1 MSRAAPE
8 PNYLGGIGLML
19 EVAHVCPR
27 CGKRLSDNPAA
38 SNYHLSGRGCRPA
51 VFAALPE
58 PEPLPAIEEE
68 VPPVPAGR
76 RIRDFEAPDPHPP
89 MRASGNAD
97 LPSATTPAP
106 AAPRN
111 LSIPWLRPP
120 DLGEVL

>member
-1 MSRAAPE
+1 MSHAARE

-27 CGKRLSDNPAA
+27 CGKRLSDDPAA

-58 PEPLPAIEEE
+58 PEVASIVEDE
-68 VPPVPAGR
+68 VPPVPAAR
-76 RIRDFEAPDPHPP
+76 RIRDFEAPDPHP
-89 MRASGNAD
+89 MRADADEAAATPNGTTGN
-97 LPSATTPAP
+97 
-106 AAPRN
+106 PRT

>member
-27 CGKRLSDNPAA
+27 CGRRLSDNPAA

-58 PEPLPAIEEE
+58 PELVPTVEDE

-76 RIRDFEAPDPHPP
+76 RIRDFEAPDPHPR
-89 MRASGNAD
+89 RASAGEPPVA
-97 LPSATTPAP
+97 SPAP
-106 AAPRN
+106 SPAVRS